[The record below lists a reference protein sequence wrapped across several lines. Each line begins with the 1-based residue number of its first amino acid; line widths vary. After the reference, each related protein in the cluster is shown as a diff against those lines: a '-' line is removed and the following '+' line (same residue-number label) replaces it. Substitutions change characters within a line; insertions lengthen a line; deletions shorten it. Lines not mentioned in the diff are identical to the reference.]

1 MTTKGQA
8 ELLTELSVRQEQTA
22 IILEKIS
29 ETIEGTA
36 RTPGMK
42 EKITLAQY
50 NIEANKQAYQ
60 ATQDSIRSLEERLG
74 KMMSEAIFRLDKKI
88 EDKFTELKQDNESQN
103 TFITKIKPWVGFLSW
118 FITGAGAILLSMF
131 LTGKLQIGIAP

>member
-1 MTTKGQA
+1 MTKSHDQ
-8 ELLTELSVRQEQTA
+8 LLTELSVRQEQTA
-22 IILEKIS
+22 VILERIS

-42 EKITLAQY
+42 EKITLAQF

-60 ATQDSIRSLEERLG
+60 NTQESIKSLEERIG
-74 KMMSEAIFRLDKKI
+74 KTITEAMFRLDKKI
-88 EDKFTELKQDNESQN
+88 EDRFHELRQDNESQN

-131 LTGKLQIGIAP
+131 LTGRLHIGIVP

>member
-1 MTTKGQA
+1 MTKSHDQ
-8 ELLTELSVRQEQTA
+8 LLTELSVRQEQTA
-22 IILEKIS
+22 VILERIS

-42 EKITLAQY
+42 EKITLAQF

-60 ATQDSIRSLEERLG
+60 NTQESIKSLEERIG
-74 KMMSEAIFRLDKKI
+74 KTITEAMFRLDKKI
-88 EDKFTELKQDNESQN
+88 EDRFQELRQDNESQN

-131 LTGKLQIGIAP
+131 LTGRLHIGIVP